1 MFRQS
6 IRRKIV
12 GIAIGL
18 IILAVIT
25 SALSMVLAGQVAHLL
40 DELTNRYIPAYSH
53 LTRVNT
59 RILERALALRRMV
72 LAKMQTPPDDAG
84 YAARL
89 KAFQDKDSEI
99 DQEAEAARK
108 LIIAIIEDA
117 STPSDNAALAR
128 IENRIDIA
136 VNDLRHRLRE
146 VDAQLLRQL
155 DAQNFPEV
163 RNTLE
168 RADVLRDEFNQKLD
182 TIRANMLAQVYA
194 SASTVMRNQ
203 QRTIL
208 ISAIVT
214 AIAAILG
221 LVFAILV
228 SSGITRPVH
237 RLPRK
242 IDRCHH
248 EGRDRPIVGCV
259 HSHDRTVAP

>member
-1 MFRQS
+1 
-6 IRRKIV
+6 
-12 GIAIGL
+12 
-18 IILAVIT
+18 
-25 SALSMVLAGQVAHLL
+25 
-40 DELTNRYIPAYSH
+40 
-53 LTRVNT
+53 
-59 RILERALALRRMV
+59 
-72 LAKMQTPPDDAG
+72 MQTPPDDAG

-89 KAFQDKDSEI
+89 KAFQDKNSEI

-237 RLPRK
+237 RLLQGTREVEAGHLEK
-242 IDRCHH
+242 SIDVTTKD
-248 EGRDRPIVGCV
+248 EIGQL
-259 HSHDRTVAP
+259 SVAFIRMIERLRHNERIRETFGDTSTTSCPGIT

>member
-25 SALSMVLAGQVAHLL
+25 SALSMVLAGRVGHLL

-59 RILERALALRRMV
+59 RSLERALALRRMV

-136 VNDLRHRLRE
+136 VNDLRHRLGE
-146 VDAQLLRQL
+146 VNAQLLRQL

-163 RNTLE
+163 RIPSSEPTCSATNSIKSSIPFALICWRRSMRAPRRLCMISNE
-168 RADVLRDEFNQKLD
+168 R
-182 TIRANMLAQVYA
+182 Y
-194 SASTVMRNQ
+194 
-203 QRTIL
+203 
-208 ISAIVT
+208 
-214 AIAAILG
+214 
-221 LVFAILV
+221 
-228 SSGITRPVH
+228 
-237 RLPRK
+237 
-242 IDRCHH
+242 
-248 EGRDRPIVGCV
+248 
-259 HSHDRTVAP
+259 